1 MPVQR
6 QFYRDIQKWI
16 NGGMK
21 GHQIFQKDIGLCFT
35 YRYWSRYTGNKLHD
49 IRDDFKTAGLY
60 QVSPFNENIL
70 DYNKERLA
78 YSIYMNPRRLAWIKE
93 HANPRPRITKSAN
106 PSRKNLD

>member
-16 NGGMK
+16 SEGMK
-21 GHQIFQKDIGLCFT
+21 DHPVFRKYVGLCST
-35 YRYWSRYTGNKLHD
+35 YHYWSRHTNNKIHK
-49 IRDDFKTAGLY
+49 IGDDFKTAGLY
-60 QVSPFNENIL
+60 QVFPFNENVL

-93 HANPRPRITKSAN
+93 HANPRSRITKSAN
-106 PSRKNLD
+106 LN